1 MSSPVNN
8 ATAPTGYTYFK
19 YDEPGNNSNLDPAGT
34 TAYWESVTA
43 GSGTLNPT
51 TGYIVQVPSGTP
63 TITFS
68 GTALNTN
75 DKDIVL
81 SRTAGKTKEGFN
93 LVGNPYPSFLDI
105 SNLSSN
111 TDIESTVWYR
121 INNGGY
127 NFDTYNITSAV
138 TTGNSGLAVTSYI
151 PPMQAFWVR
160 VASGKSTATIN
171 LLNANRGHQD
181 NINNKFRAPAQ
192 KNLTQQLVRL
202 QVSNGLTTD
211 EAVLYSNPNAS
222 DNFDNYDSEKMFNNS
237 ISVAE
242 LYLKADTNKLVIDG
256 LKSIPINT
264 EIPLG
269 FSTLK
274 KGSNSY
280 SIKASELSNLSAD
293 TQVILKDNQNLSSPE
308 NDITSGTPY
317 TFTSDSVTTESRF
330 SVIFK
335 STSIASGLNAEISNN
350 ILVYKNANNQITISN
365 LKNLSG
371 NVHVYNSLGQIIT
384 EKPLNGIKT
393 VIDRPLKAG
402 IYIVTVSDSV
412 KNTTKKVILD

>member
-1 MSSPVNN
+1 
-8 ATAPTGYTYFK
+8 
-19 YDEPGNNSNLDPAGT
+19 
-34 TAYWESVTA
+34 
-43 GSGTLNPT
+43 
-51 TGYIVQVPSGTP
+51 
-63 TITFS
+63 
-68 GTALNTN
+68 
-75 DKDIVL
+75 
-81 SRTAGKTKEGFN
+81 
-93 LVGNPYPSFLDI
+93 
-105 SNLSSN
+105 
-111 TDIESTVWYR
+111 
-121 INNGGY
+121 
-127 NFDTYNITSAV
+127 
-138 TTGNSGLAVTSYI
+138 
-151 PPMQAFWVR
+151 

-256 LKSIPINT
+256 LKSIPLNT

-293 TQVILKDNQNLSSPE
+293 TQVILKDNQNLSSTE

-335 STSIASGLNAEISNN
+335 STFIVSGLNAEISNN